1 MITGDKNLSE
11 MIELEKTE
19 LEKTVILYQ
28 ELLEKLGVLNIV
40 PSENMLMDRKQ
51 ALIKAV
57 AVVTSDVNISD
68 TIQNGARGNQP
79 GIDNLIK

>member
-1 MITGDKNLSE
+1 
-11 MIELEKTE
+11 
-19 LEKTVILYQ
+19 
-28 ELLEKLGVLNIV
+28 
-40 PSENMLMDRKQ
+40 MLMDRKQ

-57 AVVTSDVNISD
+57 AVVTSHVNIND